1 MLMIDIWQNYT
12 FWPWWRD

>member
-1 MLMIDIWQNYT
+1 MIDIWQNYT